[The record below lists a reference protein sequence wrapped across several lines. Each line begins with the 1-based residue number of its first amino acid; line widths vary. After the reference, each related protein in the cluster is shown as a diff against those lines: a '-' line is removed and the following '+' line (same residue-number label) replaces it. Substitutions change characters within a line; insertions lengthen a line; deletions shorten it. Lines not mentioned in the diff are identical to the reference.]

1 MKTNANMTSQE
12 NEGEQECIRDDN
24 LSNRQHRSVYL
35 ITYSQADEQIVS
47 SRESFAVIV
56 LDAFE
61 NSDPETQS
69 RVVQWVCSEESQKN
83 GGIHYHM
90 AVKLDRY
97 RRCLKVRNYVDTKH
111 GIKLH
116 FSSVHANY
124 YSAWKYATK
133 EDKQYFQSPDHPD
146 VKPPKTQKA
155 SETRVGNGKK
165 EQKASKC
172 KRKAR
177 LSVFDVS
184 QLVVERGIRT
194 RTELLVLAKSQKNE
208 GKTDL
213 AEFIANRGYKAVDEA
228 LTIGWDIEEAPSNLQ
243 RSQRTRMEIL
253 HAVKHQDYVEG
264 CNTQWL
270 CMARDILQ
278 RNGISETEFAEAVRT
293 LLIKGRGKNR
303 NILLIGPCNC
313 GKTFLLNPLNTIYR
327 TFTNPATTSFAWV
340 GAELCEVIFLN
351 DFR

>member
-1 MKTNANMTSQE
+1 MTSQE
-12 NEGEQECIRDDN
+12 NEAGQECIRDDN

-69 RVVQWVCSEESQKN
+69 RVVQWVCSEESHKN

-97 RRCLKVRNYVDTKH
+97 RRWLKVRNYVDTKH

-146 VKPPKTQKA
+146 LKPPKTQKA

-165 EQKASKC
+165 GQKASKR

-228 LTIGWDIEEAPSNLQ
+228 LTIG
-243 RSQRTRMEIL
+243 
-253 HAVKHQDYVEG
+253 
-264 CNTQWL
+264 
-270 CMARDILQ
+270 
-278 RNGISETEFAEAVRT
+278 
-293 LLIKGRGKNR
+293 
-303 NILLIGPCNC
+303 
-313 GKTFLLNPLNTIYR
+313 
-327 TFTNPATTSFAWV
+327 
-340 GAELCEVIFLN
+340 
-351 DFR
+351 

>member
-1 MKTNANMTSQE
+1 MLPGAPGAHFTIGQYADDSTCFVKDQFSLEQLFRVIHLFELQLRTLIIGTLDTSRH
-12 NEGEQECIRDDN
+12 CTP
-24 LSNRQHRSVYL
+24 SPL

-69 RVVQWVCSEESQKN
+69 RVVQWVCSEESHKN

-90 AVKLDRY
+90 AVKLDCYQRW
-97 RRCLKVRNYVDTKH
+97 LKVRNYVDTKH

-146 VKPPKTQKA
+146 LKSPKTQKA
-155 SETRVGNGKK
+155 SQTRVGNGKK
-165 EQKASKC
+165 KEQKASKR

-184 QLVVERGIRT
+184 QLVVE
-194 RTELLVLAKSQKNE
+194 
-208 GKTDL
+208 
-213 AEFIANRGYKAVDEA
+213 
-228 LTIGWDIEEAPSNLQ
+228 
-243 RSQRTRMEIL
+243 
-253 HAVKHQDYVEG
+253 
-264 CNTQWL
+264 
-270 CMARDILQ
+270 
-278 RNGISETEFAEAVRT
+278 
-293 LLIKGRGKNR
+293 
-303 NILLIGPCNC
+303 
-313 GKTFLLNPLNTIYR
+313 
-327 TFTNPATTSFAWV
+327 
-340 GAELCEVIFLN
+340 
-351 DFR
+351 

>member
-1 MKTNANMTSQE
+1 M
-12 NEGEQECIRDDN
+12 
-24 LSNRQHRSVYL
+24 RQLRWN
-35 ITYSQADEQIVS
+35 VS
-47 SRESFAVIV
+47 FCAKSR
-56 LDAFE
+56 
-61 NSDPETQS
+61 
-69 RVVQWVCSEESQKN
+69 
-83 GGIHYHM
+83 
-90 AVKLDRY
+90 
-97 RRCLKVRNYVDTKH
+97 RN
-111 GIKLH
+111 
-116 FSSVHANY
+116 
-124 YSAWKYATK
+124 
-133 EDKQYFQSPDHPD
+133 DHPD
-146 VKPPKTQKA
+146 FKPPKTQKA

-165 EQKASKC
+165 EQKASKR

-213 AEFIANRGYKAVDEA
+213 AEFIGNRGYKAGDEA

-253 HAVKHQDYVEG
+253 HAVKHQDCVEG

-293 LLIKGRGKNR
+293 LLIKGRGKSR
-303 NILLIGPCNC
+303 NILLIGPRNC

-351 DFR
+351 DFRWLEKIIPWHDLLLLLEGQTVHLPAPKSHYSKDIEFKHDAPIFCTGKEEIVFVRGGTIDSMETDMMSCRWCIYRFHVQIAPSEQ